1 MEVSRIMDFFLI
13 SSLAS
18 HYCHNINRSIDFC
31 SEETSLAI
39 WCTGM
44 EPGIK
49 RNVDKFKL
57 VEEDGK
63 DDEMP

>member
-1 MEVSRIMDFFLI
+1 MIGFFLI
-13 SSLAS
+13 SSLTS
-18 HYCHNINRSIDFC
+18 PYCHNINRSIDFF

-44 EPGIK
+44 GPRIK
-49 RNVDKFKL
+49 RNVDKLKL
-57 VEEDGK
+57 VEEGGK